1 MKHGATNVRR
11 WFVGAMLLIVVGV
24 SVVIYRQFQES
35 SEFDAIAAALERRDF
50 AAARDLAGAR
60 LKRRPGDV
68 ETLLLAAQAARRGGD
83 LDAASRYL
91 DAAERTG
98 EMAEAVLVE
107 RNLFELQTGRLDLAG
122 RYLEVAE
129 ANPEYPESPLILEA
143 LVAGSLQR
151 MDLRL
156 AQRCVDNWN
165 SRATRDSERT
175 QSKIWSGE
183 IALRRGDVDKAADY
197 YRQVIAESPDNDLAR
212 LRLAELLSRTNP
224 AEALKQLEILRP
236 KRPNDRAVLL
246 FTARSQ
252 RALGEHEQA
261 CELLHQILLKSPKD
275 YDALLERGQL
285 ALELRQFDVAERRLS
300 DAVRLYPERR
310 DGNLAL
316 ARCLQSVGRD
326 EEARQYRE
334 KVAQIDAELDAR
346 MRRLREQGRLDE

>member
-11 WFVGAMLLIVVGV
+11 WFVGALLLIVLGAT
-24 SVVIYRQFQES
+24 VVIYRQFQES
-35 SEFDAIAAALERRDF
+35 NEFAAISAALERREF
-50 AAARDLAGAR
+50 AAARSLAGDR

-83 LDAASRYL
+83 LETATRYL
-91 DAAERTG
+91 DAAARTG
-98 EMAEAVLVE
+98 DMAEAVLVE
-107 RNLFELQTGRLDLAG
+107 RNLFDLQTGQLDLAS

-156 AQRCVDNWN
+156 AQRCVDNWI
-165 SRATRDSERT
+165 SRAKQDAERV
-175 QSKIWSGE
+175 QGKIWNGE
-183 IALRRGDVDKAADY
+183 IALRRGEVDKAADC
-197 YRQVIAESPDNDLAR
+197 YRQVVAASPDNELAR
-212 LRLAELLSRTNP
+212 LRLAELLARSNP
-224 AEALKQLEILRP
+224 AEALQQLEILRP

-261 CELLHQILLKSPKD
+261 VELLDQILLKSPKD
-275 YDALLERGQL
+275 YEALLERGQL

-326 EEARQYRE
+326 EEARPYRE